1 MQEKLW
7 FVGPNPVSVFFT
19 SIDAQRIPYSIDTQ
33 RLAAIQA
40 PVFWLFSQS
49 ALWRQPAQSSVFQV
63 LSSCSFQCRQLQW
76 ITYMTSNLKKIA
88 LVGLG
93 AAAKNIHLPAY
104 KKLANLELVGGHD
117 PAIEPSS
124 TGELSFPVFPD
135 VKSLLDQTKPD
146 ILAIASPTQFHFDLA
161 EQGLLHGCHI
171 FCEKPFTTTLDEAR
185 QLIDLSEKQKR
196 WIVVNNEFR
205 FMNIYEAAKEKIGS
219 PEFGDLL
226 FINAQQNFYVNE
238 KTEAGWRGND
248 PQRTCKEFGIHVLD
262 LCRYFFGE
270 EPVRIS
276 ARMPKP
282 SNPTGPDYLNLIQL
296 EFPGG
301 RTAQITLDRLTRG
314 RHRYLDL
321 RLDGT
326 KASIE
331 TEFGGNVQFT
341 AGIRGGD
348 RKPFVDFDISLGGR
362 ALQYNGEKARKI
374 ASDPLD
380 IFANAT
386 SKLLK
391 NLIDAIDNGTVP
403 ACSAQD
409 NIKTLALML
418 AAYTSSEEGE
428 PVPFAEHWA

>member
-1 MQEKLW
+1 MT
-7 FVGPNPVSVFFT
+7 PN
-19 SIDAQRIPYSIDTQ
+19 R
-33 RLAAIQA
+33 
-40 PVFWLFSQS
+40 
-49 ALWRQPAQSSVFQV
+49 
-63 LSSCSFQCRQLQW
+63 
-76 ITYMTSNLKKIA
+76 KKIA

-104 KKLANLELVGGHD
+104 RKLADLELVGGHD
-117 PAIEPSS
+117 PAVKPSM
-124 TGELSFPVFPD
+124 GAGAFSFPVFAD
-135 VKSLLDQTKPD
+135 VKTLLERTKPD
-146 ILAIASPTQFHFDLA
+146 ILAIASPTQFHFELV
-161 EQGLLHGCHI
+161 EQGLLHGCHV

-185 QLIDLSEKQKR
+185 QLIDLAEKNKR

-238 KTEAGWRGND
+238 KTEAGWRGGD

-262 LCRYFFGE
+262 LCRYFFDE
-270 EPVRIS
+270 EPIQIS
-276 ARMPKP
+276 ATMPKP
-282 SNPTGPDYLNLIQL
+282 SNPDGPDYLNLIRL
-296 EFPGG
+296 DFPGG
-301 RTAQITLDRLTRG
+301 RTAHITLDRLTRG

-326 KASIE
+326 NASIE

-348 RKPFVDFDISLGGR
+348 RKPFMDFDISLGGR
-362 ALQYNGEKARKI
+362 ALQYNAEKSKKI

-380 IFANAT
+380 IFAHAT

-391 NLIDAIDNGTVP
+391 NLLDAIDNDMVP

-418 AAYTSSEEGE
+418 AAYSSAEQGG
-428 PVPFAEHWA
+428 PVPFAEDWT

>member
-1 MQEKLW
+1 
-7 FVGPNPVSVFFT
+7 
-19 SIDAQRIPYSIDTQ
+19 
-33 RLAAIQA
+33 
-40 PVFWLFSQS
+40 
-49 ALWRQPAQSSVFQV
+49 
-63 LSSCSFQCRQLQW
+63 
-76 ITYMTSNLKKIA
+76 
-88 LVGLG
+88 
-93 AAAKNIHLPAY
+93 
-104 KKLANLELVGGHD
+104 
-117 PAIEPSS
+117 
-124 TGELSFPVFPD
+124 
-135 VKSLLDQTKPD
+135 
-146 ILAIASPTQFHFDLA
+146 
-161 EQGLLHGCHI
+161 
-171 FCEKPFTTTLDEAR
+171 
-185 QLIDLSEKQKR
+185 
-196 WIVVNNEFR
+196 
-205 FMNIYEAAKEKIGS
+205 
-219 PEFGDLL
+219 
-226 FINAQQNFYVNE
+226 
-238 KTEAGWRGND
+238 
-248 PQRTCKEFGIHVLD
+248 
-262 LCRYFFGE
+262 
-270 EPVRIS
+270 
-276 ARMPKP
+276 MPKP

>member
-1 MQEKLW
+1 
-7 FVGPNPVSVFFT
+7 
-19 SIDAQRIPYSIDTQ
+19 
-33 RLAAIQA
+33 
-40 PVFWLFSQS
+40 
-49 ALWRQPAQSSVFQV
+49 
-63 LSSCSFQCRQLQW
+63 
-76 ITYMTSNLKKIA
+76 MTSNRKKIA

-93 AAAKNIHLPAY
+93 AAAKTIHLPAY
-104 KKLANLELVGGHD
+104 SKLANLELVGGHD
-117 PAIEPSS
+117 PAITLAAGKGAFP
-124 TGELSFPVFPD
+124 FPVYED
-135 VKSLLDQTKPD
+135 VNTLLEQTKPD
-146 ILAIASPTQFHFDLA
+146 ILAIASPTRFHYELA
-161 EQGLLHGCHI
+161 EQGLKYGCHI
-171 FCEKPFTTTLDEAR
+171 FCEKPFTTTLDEAH
-185 QLIDLSEKQKR
+185 QLIALSEKQQR

-205 FMNIYEAAKEKIGS
+205 FMNIYEAAKDKIGS
-219 PEFGDLL
+219 PGFGDLL
-226 FINAQQNFYVNE
+226 FINAQQSFYVNE

-270 EPVRIS
+270 EPLQIS

-296 EFPGG
+296 DFSGG
-301 RTAQITLDRLTRG
+301 RSAQITLDRLTRG

-321 RLDGT
+321 RLDGSQ
-326 KASIE
+326 ASIE

-348 RKPFVDFDISLGGR
+348 RKPFVGFDVSLGGR
-362 ALQYNGEKARKI
+362 ALQYHAENAKKI

-391 NLIDAIDNGTVP
+391 NFIDAIDNGGVP

-418 AAYTSSEEGE
+418 AAYTSNDQGK
-428 PVPFAEHWA
+428 PVPFAEHWS